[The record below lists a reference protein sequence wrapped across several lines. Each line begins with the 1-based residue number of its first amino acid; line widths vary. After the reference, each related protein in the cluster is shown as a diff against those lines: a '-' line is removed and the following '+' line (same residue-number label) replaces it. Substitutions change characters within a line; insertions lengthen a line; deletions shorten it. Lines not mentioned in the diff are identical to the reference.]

1 MEETGGAVGRLSGKT
16 AVISGAGQP
25 FGAACAEVLAGE
37 GATVIGAGGDV
48 AHDVADDASWRRV
61 IDAALSDHGQLDIL
75 VNAAQAFLDKPLVD
89 TTLAELR
96 HIEETNLLGA
106 WLGVKHGILAMR
118 KSGGGSIVTVSS
130 NSAKAGHVGAA
141 AVCAAAGGVRI
152 MTQAAALECG
162 ARSDNIRVNTVLTG
176 SPDTHADD
184 VARAVLHVVSGEASF
199 MTGSDIVVGGA

>member
-1 MEETGGAVGRLSGKT
+1 MGRLSGKT
-16 AVISGAGQP
+16 AVVSGADQP
-25 FGAACAEVLAGE
+25 IGLACAEVLAGE

-48 AHDVADDASWRRV
+48 AHEVADDTSWRRI
-61 IDAALSDHGQLDIL
+61 IDAAVLDHGQLDIL

-96 HIEETNLLGA
+96 HIEEINLLGV

-130 NSAKAGHVGAA
+130 NTAKAGHPGAA

-162 ARSDNIRVNTVLTG
+162 ARSDGIRVNTVLTE
-176 SPDTHADD
+176 SPATRADD

-199 MTGSDIVVGGA
+199 MTGSDIVVGVG

>member
-1 MEETGGAVGRLSGKT
+1 MGRLSGKT
-16 AVISGAGQP
+16 AVVSGADQP
-25 FGAACAEVLAGE
+25 FGVACAEALAGE
-37 GATVIGAGGDV
+37 GAVVISAGGDV

-89 TTLAELR
+89 TTLEELR

-130 NSAKAGHVGAA
+130 NSAKAGHPGAA
-141 AVCAAAGGVRI
+141 AACAAAGGVRI

-162 ARSDNIRVNTVLTG
+162 ARSDGIRVNTVLTG

-199 MTGSDIVVGGA
+199 MTGSDLVVGGA